1 MQRIVLD
8 TNCLLQIIPKQS
20 KYRIVWDKILK
31 GEISLCV
38 TTEILNEYYEI
49 LSYFLTEKLAENVVN
64 TILNLRKTEKTEVFY
79 FWNLITKDTDDNK
92 FVDCAVS
99 ANADL
104 IVTNDKHFK
113 ELDKIEFPKVK
124 HVTIQKFFDS
134 L

>member
-1 MQRIVLD
+1 MKIVLD
-8 TNCLLQIIPKQS
+8 TNCLLMIVS
-20 KYRIVWDKILK
+20 KKSQYRKVFDLICS
-31 GEISLCV
+31 GEIRLAISN
-38 TTEILNEYYEI
+38 EILTEYEEQ
-49 LSYFLTEKLAENVVN
+49 LSLFYSENFAQNVSRYLLSLLSIEFVQVYYN
-64 TILNLRKTEKTEVFY
+64 WHF
-79 FWNLITKDTDDNK
+79 ITKDEDDNK